1 MGRALK
7 DRMAS
12 AAAAARAGILLLV
25 VLAVALAGP
34 ACAASLEPDRLVAAD
49 GVALPLRHWDSD
61 GPPRAVVL
69 ALHGMNDYSNA
80 FDSAASLWAAKGITT
95 YAYDQRGF
103 GGAPDPGQWPGAA
116 ALRGDFCTA
125 LTLVRARHPGVRLFA
140 VGESMGGAVIL
151 TALAQGCGQG
161 GAKPDMDG
169 AVLSAPAVWARR
181 AMPLSYRLALFAA
194 AHIFPW
200 MTATGQGLHI
210 LPSDNIPMLRALA
223 RDPLVI
229 KATRFDAIAGL
240 TDLMDDA
247 LDAPASI
254 QNPPPLLIL
263 RGDKDPII
271 PSAPSEAL
279 IAALGARAQA
289 KHYPQGYHML
299 TRDLDGAQVS
309 ADIAAWI
316 LATK

>member
-12 AAAAARAGILLLV
+12 CPAILARVLLLLV
-25 VLAVALAGP
+25 VMAAPVR
-34 ACAASLEPDRLVAAD
+34 AASLEPDRFVTAD
-49 GVALPLRHWDSD
+49 GVGLPLRHWDSA
-61 GPPRAVVL
+61 GPPRAVIL

-80 FDSAASLWAAKGITT
+80 FDSAAAIWAANGIAT

-103 GGAPDPGQWPGAA
+103 GGAPDPGRWPGAA
-116 ALRGDFCTA
+116 ALRADFCTA
-125 LTLVRARHPGVRLFA
+125 LTLLKARYPGVRLFA
-140 VGESMGGAVIL
+140 LGESMGGAVIL
-151 TALAQGCGQG
+151 TALAQGCGPG
-161 GAKPDMDG
+161 GAKPELDG

-181 AMPLSYRLALFAA
+181 TMPLSYRLALFAA
-194 AHIFPW
+194 AHVFPW

-210 LPSDNIPMLRALA
+210 LPSDNIPMLRALSA
-223 RDPLVI
+223 DPLVI

-240 TDLMDDA
+240 TNLMDEA
-247 LDAPASI
+247 LDAPSSI
-254 QNPPPLLIL
+254 ENPPPLLIL

-271 PSAPSEAL
+271 PAAPSDAL
-279 IAALGARAQA
+279 IAALGDKAQV
-289 KHYPQGYHML
+289 KRYPNGYHML
-299 TRDLDGAQVS
+299 TRDLDGARVS